1 MPRPVK
7 RSFTIDG
14 HRTSISLESA
24 FWQALKDVA
33 KVRGLPVAQLV
44 QDIDRDRGEGGLS
57 SAVRIWLLNYFRAG
71 AAAPEAGGGRGS
83 SAVRGDPA

>member
-14 HRTSISLESA
+14 HRTSISLETS

-33 KVRGLPVAQLV
+33 KEKQMPVAKLV
-44 QDIDRDRGEGGLS
+44 QLIDRDRGESGLS
-57 SAVRIWLLNYFRAG
+57 SAVRVWLLRHYQSRD
-71 AAAPEAGGGRGS
+71 R
-83 SAVRGDPA
+83 